1 MDHPQSEIRRQ
12 IESTRTEMVEKIS
25 TLTER
30 LDGAI
35 EEMKHLVNLK
45 YQAEQRPWL
54 MMGISTVAGY
64 LLSRLVRAGSRK
76 AIVNWPDNGMNRR
89 VALGRQSAGFIGGI
103 VSAVVVALARDYAMS
118 LLTKRA
124 SHMPDHSD
132 GSGQTTRRTLR
143 PVFDRSQP

>member
-76 AIVNWPDNGMNRR
+76 AIVNLPDNGMNRR
-89 VALGRQSAGFIGGI
+89 VALGRQSAGFIGGDVSGGG
-103 VSAVVVALARDYAMS
+103 VSAGRGYGMRLP
-118 LLTKRA
+118 TKQA
-124 SHMPDHSD
+124 SPNTWHFESF
-132 GSGQTTRRTLR
+132 GQRNRSEPRTFLC
-143 PVFDRSQP
+143 F